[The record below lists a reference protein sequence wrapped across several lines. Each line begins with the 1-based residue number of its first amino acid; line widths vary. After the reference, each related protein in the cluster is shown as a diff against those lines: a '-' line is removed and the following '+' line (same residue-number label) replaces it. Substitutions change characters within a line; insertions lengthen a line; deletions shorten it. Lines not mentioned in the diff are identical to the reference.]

1 MLWRDVVSLLSLT
14 EVEVSQNVFQLVESS
29 RSVFSNKKSV
39 NRDEFYKAYANALR
53 PTVAFEIR
61 AAEYS
66 GEQKLRH
73 NGTDYM
79 IIRTYSKNDETVELV
94 CQAYDDVQ
102 VNLAQL
108 RDTVEIWQNVFVT
121 NSMDEESPV
130 EQHLYTVPAKVEYK
144 GGGSSTVG
152 TEDVIETTNNVVVTI
167 RYREGI
173 RPDMFLKIDG
183 QRFDIRYIE
192 DPLNR
197 HETLVLTAERVV
209 P

>member
-1 MLWRDVVSLLSLT
+1 MLWRDVVSLISVA
-14 EVEVSQNVFQLVESS
+14 EVEVSQNVFQLAESS
-29 RSVFSNKKSV
+29 RSVFANKKSV

-53 PTVAFEIR
+53 PTVAFDIR

-79 IIRTYSKNDETVELV
+79 IIRTYSRNDETIELV
-94 CQAYDDVQ
+94 CQAFDDVQ
-102 VNLAQL
+102 TNLAHL
-108 RDTVEIWQNVFVT
+108 RDTVEIWHNTFIE
-121 NSMDEESPV
+121 NSMGERSPM
-130 EQHLYTVPAKVEYK
+130 EKRLFTLPARVEYR
-144 GGGSSTVG
+144 GGKSGIADG
-152 TEDVIETTNNVVVTI
+152 VIETTNNVIVTI

-173 RPDMFLKIDG
+173 TPDMFLKIGG

-192 DPLNR
+192 DPFNR
-197 HETLVLTAERVV
+197 HETLILTAERVV